1 MSRVVPVTEPNRRVR
16 TRRDVVRRRRRER
29 QFLLFGVLLIA
40 LAFVALSA
48 TKIYRGEEEWPWAA
62 GFTTPIAAF
71 ESDITLVCPPAN
83 ATPLPTGEVVVRV
96 LNGTDTSGLAGS
108 IQEDLSGRG
117 FTTVGAANWSRSYGG
132 VVRIMFG
139 SDGIAQAYTLARQ
152 FTDAELVL
160 DSRDGI
166 TVDLV
171 AGADYDLETSLRS
184 ITSEELDPSIPLS
197 ASAPCLPYTQINAE
211 PAPRVLPEN
220 PLASEEP
227 EASDAPAEEPAGD

>member
-1 MSRVVPVTEPNRRVR
+1 MTEPSRRPR

-40 LAFVALSA
+40 LVFVALSA
-48 TKIYRGEEEWPWAA
+48 TKVYRGEEEWPWAA
-62 GFTTPIAAF
+62 DFTTPIAAF
-71 ESDITLVCPPAN
+71 ESDITLVCPPAD
-83 ATPLPTGEVVVRV
+83 ATPLPAGEVVVRV
-96 LNGTDTSGLAGS
+96 LNGTDRSGLAGS

-117 FTTVGAANWSRSYGG
+117 FTTVGAANWSRTYGG

-139 SDGIAQAYTLARQ
+139 TEGIAQAYTLARH
-152 FTDAELVL
+152 FAESELVL

-171 AGADYDLETSLRS
+171 AGADYDVESSLIS
-184 ITSEELDPSIPLS
+184 ITSDELDPSVPLS
-197 ASAPCLPYTQINAE
+197 APAQCLPYTQIQAE

-227 EASDAPAEEPAGD
+227 EASEAPAEESTGD